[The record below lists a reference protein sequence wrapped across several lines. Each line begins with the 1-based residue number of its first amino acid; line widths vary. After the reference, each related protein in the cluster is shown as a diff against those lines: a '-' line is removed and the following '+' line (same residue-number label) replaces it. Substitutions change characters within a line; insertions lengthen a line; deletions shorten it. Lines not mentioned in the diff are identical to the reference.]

1 MNFDISKNNIGNTD
15 RMIRIGV
22 AVLLLIGAMRGGS
35 WVAAI
40 IGAGLIATAYFRFC
54 PAYGLFDF
62 STNKDETPLVK

>member
-1 MNFDISKNNIGNTD
+1 MNFDISKNNIGTTD

-35 WVAAI
+35 WVVAI
-40 IGAGLIATAYFRFC
+40 IGAALIATAYFRFC

-62 STNKDETPLVK
+62 STNKDVPPVVK